1 MSFNKFFALITL
13 AVLILVGFA
22 SPAAINPDSTNANF
36 ALQGDLSS
44 TSVDAYDAETDAKR
58 ALADHPNFHN
68 LTSLMARGDKGKL
81 IPPNPAVGD
90 VSSASNLHHNHH

>member
-1 MSFNKFFALITL
+1 MSSNKFFALVTL
-13 AVLILVGFA
+13 VVLILVGFA

-36 ALQGDLSS
+36 ALQDDVSS

-58 ALADHPNFHN
+58 DLADYLNFHN
-68 LTSLMARGDKGKL
+68 LTSLMARSDKGKL

-90 VSSASNLHHNHH
+90 VSSASNPHHTHH